1 METNQTNSLLKEVL
15 ANLRTVNKPQDCN
28 IINFVNQIKETT
40 GMPWISTTTKNTK
53 FIVKRQLEIRFKNFW
68 YAKVN
73 TKFSTQKGVGGNKLR
88 TYKMYKREFKF
99 ENYLTDIKNATTQK
113 KLTQFRIST
122 HTLKIETNRF
132 DNKGKQLRRSVY
144 APTAH

>member
-40 GMPWISTTTKNTK
+40 GMPWINTRIRNTK

-68 YAKVN
+68 YAKIN
-73 TKFSTQKGVGGNKLR
+73 TKFSTQKGAGGNKLR
-88 TYKMYKREFKF
+88 TYKMYKR
-99 ENYLTDIKNATTQK
+99 
-113 KLTQFRIST
+113 
-122 HTLKIETNRF
+122 
-132 DNKGKQLRRSVY
+132 
-144 APTAH
+144 